1 MLSIGMRPVA
11 IPNAPERNQWV
22 YLTGGGKLS
31 DSVNKRCRKRA
42 ALRRSSPVEEEPV
55 QSGLHFGR
63 ERRCNLFRIVALVD
77 PRSDL
82 GLFRERV
89 TVELVAAADHDVL

>member
-1 MLSIGMRPVA
+1 MLSIGIRPVA

-22 YLTGGGKLS
+22 YLSGRRNNERLGQQEAPNLH
-31 DSVNKRCRKRA
+31 
-42 ALRRSSPVEEEPV
+42 RSSPVEEEPV